1 MRAAVPSP
9 GKRLAPL
16 FKSRTPSTNSVVK
29 PASACSCFRQL
40 KHRETGRTTIAAKCA
55 VVCKKKWTEYQGIDN
70 WEGLLDPL
78 DDNLRREI
86 LRYGEFVEA
95 TYRSFDFNPSSPTYG
110 TSKHPKSSLLARAG
124 IRGTGYRVTRY
135 LHATCGVQM
144 PHWASNVPSWMGTRS
159 SWIGFV
165 AVCKDGREIS
175 RLGRRDVVI
184 ALRGTG
190 TCLEWIENLRANL
203 TCVGGDGDGGA
214 EGPMVGSGYL
224 SLYTSKTA
232 TNMSL
237 QDIIREEVAR
247 IINKYSDRPLSLT
260 ITGHSLGAALAI
272 LSAYDI
278 SSNFSNAPM
287 VTVISFGGPR
297 VGNRAFR
304 HLLEKSKANV
314 LRIVNS
320 DDLVTKVPGLKDD
333 VARLPWLF
341 RESREHAPSAYTD
354 VGRELRLSSREC
366 PYLSSVNLATCH
378 ELKTYL
384 QLISGFV
391 SSKCPFRATAKK
403 VLNVNNSR
411 SRDKGQYLN

>member
-1 MRAAVPSP
+1 MRVAIPSP
-9 GKRLAPL
+9 NKHLFPL
-16 FKSRTPSTNSVVK
+16 FKSRPTSTNSVVK
-29 PASACSCFRQL
+29 PTNPHSYFRQL
-40 KHRETGRTTIAAKCA
+40 KHREMGCAAIVAKSVA
-55 VVCKKKWTEYQGIDN
+55 VCKKKWMEYQGINN

-95 TYRSFDFNPSSPTYG
+95 TYRSFDFNPSSPTYA
-110 TSKHPKSSLLARAG
+110 TCKHPKSSLLARAG

-135 LHATCGVQM
+135 LCATCGVQL

-159 SWIGFV
+159 SWIGYV

-203 TCVGGDGDGGA
+203 TCLGGDGGEEA
-214 EGPMVGSGYL
+214 PMVGSGFL

-247 IINKYSDRPLSLT
+247 IIKKYSDKPLSLT

-278 SSNFSNAPM
+278 SSSFSNAPM

-304 HLLEKSKANV
+304 RFLEKSQANV

-341 RESREHAPSAYTD
+341 REPTEHALSAYTD

-366 PYLSSVNLATCH
+366 PYLGSIDLATCH

-391 SSKCPFRATAKK
+391 GSKCPFRATATK
-403 VLNVNNSR
+403 VLSGNNSR
-411 SRDKGQYLN
+411 SKG